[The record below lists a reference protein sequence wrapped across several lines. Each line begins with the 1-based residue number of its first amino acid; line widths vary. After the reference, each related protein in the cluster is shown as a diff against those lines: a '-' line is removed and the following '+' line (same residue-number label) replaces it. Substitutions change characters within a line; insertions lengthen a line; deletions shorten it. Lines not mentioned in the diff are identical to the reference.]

1 MPEDLQ
7 KLKEELAQLKEEK
20 ENLLQKLAK
29 VERAKLEER
38 AELNFHRRTWHRRY
52 GH

>member
-20 ENLLQKLAK
+20 ENLLQKLAQ
-29 VERAKLEER
+29 VE
-38 AELNFHRRTWHRRY
+38 
-52 GH
+52 